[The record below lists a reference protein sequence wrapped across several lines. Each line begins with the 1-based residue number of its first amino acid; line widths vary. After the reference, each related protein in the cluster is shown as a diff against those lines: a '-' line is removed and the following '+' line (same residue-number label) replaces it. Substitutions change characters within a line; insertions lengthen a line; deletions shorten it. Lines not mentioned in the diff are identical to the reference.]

1 MSFGHFFASQTW
13 VFGGV
18 VHAELYGNFF
28 GAAWGVE
35 GAAHHPLREFC
46 LQNSGVSP
54 YIKNIGLGVLIFMA
68 QQVAKHMAKAG
79 VKNVNF
85 TVLRMQK
92 LKSIIAVRRS
102 MKHAFREQETPN
114 ADPARLSEN
123 THFFAQNVAES
134 MQNFKKKLPEKIRK
148 NGVLAVEFL
157 ITASPNAL
165 ESKTDEEISAY
176 FSDALRYLQD
186 KHGAENVVLR
196 GHTQR

>member
-1 MSFGHFFASQTW
+1 MSFGQFFASQTW

-79 VKNVNF
+79 VKNVQFHGTTDAKIEVNYCG
-85 TVLRMQK
+85 
-92 LKSIIAVRRS
+92 SA
-102 MKHAFREQETPN
+102 KHET
-114 ADPARLSEN
+114 R
-123 THFFAQNVAES
+123 V
-134 MQNFKKKLPEKIRK
+134 
-148 NGVLAVEFL
+148 
-157 ITASPNAL
+157 
-165 ESKTDEEISAY
+165 
-176 FSDALRYLQD
+176 
-186 KHGAENVVLR
+186 
-196 GHTQR
+196 

>member
-1 MSFGHFFASQTW
+1 MS
-13 VFGGV
+13 
-18 VHAELYGNFF
+18 
-28 GAAWGVE
+28 
-35 GAAHHPLREFC
+35 
-46 LQNSGVSP
+46 
-54 YIKNIGLGVLIFMA
+54 
-68 QQVAKHMAKAG
+68 
-79 VKNVNF
+79 NF

-134 MQNFKKKLPEKIRK
+134 MQNFKKITRKIRK

-165 ESKTDEEISAY
+165 DSKTDEEISAY

-186 KHGAENVVLR
+186 KHGAENVVYAGIHRDETTPHMYAYIVPLDER
-196 GHTQR
+196 GKLNCHKFYGAKTRFLTYKLIFLSKSAINMAWIVASKAAKPNTQRFVITMPG